1 MSATVNF
8 VIVKVAQPYILQVMV
23 CRWIIDIMK
32 LSTYAAKKPAAIIH
46 QIFRPQL
53 FRFRSGVFLFWSH
66 DSGRNRKTDPK
77 CAVVW
82 PRLVLEICTGLALV

>member
-46 QIFRPQL
+46 
-53 FRFRSGVFLFWSH
+53 
-66 DSGRNRKTDPK
+66 
-77 CAVVW
+77 
-82 PRLVLEICTGLALV
+82 